1 VIELRQRYPAFR
13 RRSFFR
19 GDVDE
24 RTGLSDI
31 TWLRTDGE
39 QMTYDDW
46 FTAWV
51 RSLGILIAG
60 DAETQE
66 HLLLLINAHTD
77 SVSYAL
83 PEMSGAGQWEIL
95 LCTDHDTPP
104 TPPDGPLI
112 ELCARSL
119 MLLHWT
125 VETSH

>member
-1 VIELRQRYPAFR
+1 
-13 RRSFFR
+13 
-19 GDVDE
+19 
-24 RTGLSDI
+24 
-31 TWLRTDGE
+31 
-39 QMTYDDW
+39 MTYDDW

-119 MLLHWT
+119 MLLHWA